1 MWDLWRY
8 VTRGHTSWCRF
19 SLLATSV
26 MMAVFVVTATFSQI
40 AYAADATRDKDGN
53 TLSYEG
59 NNYSRINK
67 ESFTSD
73 EKTKGLPIASSGYFD
88 GYQFIES
95 QNTLHLILT
104 DGDAT
109 KATSGKVVTYTL
121 KNGVYDPASQ
131 SEIKNVSIETGEVN
145 NTGTCKLLQVG
156 WLVCPVMTFLADF
169 MDKIM
174 DILRNFLTVRALST
188 NTHDNP
194 VYEIWEKVRDLA
206 NICFII
212 AFLIIVYSQVTNFGI
227 SSYGLKVMLP
237 RLIVAA
243 ILVNAS
249 YWIAGLAIDVSN
261 LLGTNIQDMFT
272 AVRKGLSGYDM
283 VGTYLCW
290 GKLTGVAL
298 PVVASSAQQLPQMAV
313 SARHLHCSFQ
323 RSSVRY

>member
-1 MWDLWRY
+1 
-8 VTRGHTSWCRF
+8 
-19 SLLATSV
+19 
-26 MMAVFVVTATFSQI
+26 MMAVFVITATFSQT
-40 AYAADATRDKDGN
+40 AYAADATSDKDGS
-53 TLSYEG
+53 TLSYDG

-73 EKTKGLPIASSGYFD
+73 EKTKGLPIASSGDFD
-88 GYQFIES
+88 GYQFIDSE
-95 QNTLHLILT
+95 NVLHLILT
-104 DGDAT
+104 DGDAA
-109 KATSGKVVTYTL
+109 KATSGKAVTYTL
-121 KNGVYDPASQ
+121 KNGVYDPTSQ
-131 SEIKNVSIETGEVN
+131 SEIKNVSIETGKADN
-145 NTGTCKLLQVG
+145 SGTCKLLQVG

-272 AVRKGLSGYDM
+272 AVRKGLSGYDR
-283 VGTYLCW
+283 VGTDLGW
-290 GKLTGVAL
+290 SKLTGVAL
-298 PVVASSAQQLPQMAV
+298 TGGGILGATIAANGGVRQSASSPDGTT
-313 SARHLHCSFQ
+313 SK
-323 RSSVRY
+323 